1 MAKDWYYAK
10 DGQQRG
16 PFPETHVRQLAASG
30 QILPHDLVWHDGLA
44 EWVAAQSVVGLMPE
58 AGEGTSAAP
67 PGAAS
72 VQADA
77 PRAPA
82 GARPRS
88 YGSSTYGAA
97 GSPSEFPPWL
107 AVLLTV
113 GTLGL
118 FSIWYTWRASARYAR
133 ECGARAVDAQG
144 RPLGRVRHPA
154 WVLLISYATLGV
166 YFCHWVYAT
175 LRDCGRY
182 AGDTSRAPS
191 DVTLLIVFPPYAVY
205 CLVFRMPAAIERVRV
220 AAGLAESPI
229 PPSYG
234 FLNPL
239 MFLALPYLAMW
250 YQELLNEAWTNEPGN
265 GSEAQ

>member
-16 PFPETHVRQLAASG
+16 PFPETHVRQLAATG
-30 QILPHDLVWHDGLA
+30 QILPHDLVWHEGLT
-44 EWVAAQSVVGLMPE
+44 EWVAAQSVPGLVPE
-58 AGEGTSAAP
+58 AALAAA
-67 PGAAS
+67 AAS
-72 VQADA
+72 EAGVSQPEA

-82 GARPRS
+82 AARPR
-88 YGSSTYGAA
+88 TYG
-97 GSPSEFPPWL
+97 GEGPRSEFPPWL
-107 AVLLTV
+107 AVVLTI

-118 FSIWYTWRASARYAR
+118 FSIWYTWRASSRFAE

-154 WVLLISYATLGV
+154 WVLLISYATLGI
-166 YFCHWVYAT
+166 YFCYWVYTT
-175 LRDCGRY
+175 LRDCGRF

-205 CLVFRMPAAIERVRV
+205 CLVFKLPVAIERVRA
-220 AAGLAESPI
+220 AAGLAETAV

-250 YQELLNEAWTNEPGN
+250 YQDLLNEAWT
-265 GSEAQ
+265 SEGAASPRPASGAA

>member
-44 EWVAAQSVVGLMPE
+44 EWVAAQSIAGFMPE
-58 AGEGTSAAP
+58 AGQGGAAASA
-67 PGAAS
+67 GAAS
-72 VQADA
+72 PAVDA
-77 PRAPA
+77 PRPPV
-82 GARPRS
+82 GRPRS
-88 YGSSTYGAA
+88 YGGS

-107 AVLLTV
+107 AIVLTI

-118 FSIWYTWRASARYAR
+118 FSIWYTWRISARYAR

-154 WVLLISYATLGV
+154 WVLLISYATLGI
-166 YFCHWVYAT
+166 YFCYWVYTT
-175 LRDCGRY
+175 LRDCGRF

-205 CLVFRMPAAIERVRV
+205 CLVFKLPAAIDRVRT
-220 AAGLAESPI
+220 AAGLSEPAI
-229 PPSYG
+229 APSYG

-250 YQELLNEAWTNEPGN
+250 YQELLNDAWTSEPA
-265 GSEAQ
+265 SRSDAQ